1 MKEVRV
7 AGVGLGGIFIGGH
20 LPAYARI
27 PEARLVALS
36 DPSEFA
42 LRRALKR
49 IKEIFPERIAE
60 LKEEGLDDE
69 AERLKD
75 IMESIRV
82 YRDYN
87 QMLEREE
94 IDLVDVCTPH
104 KYHKPIAIDA
114 LRAGVNVMVEKP
126 MSRTYIEALEIVET
140 VKETGRIFQLNENY
154 IFAGGFYKTRKLIEM
169 GELGELEYLIV
180 PCSHEG
186 PEGSEW
192 YWDPWMSGGGSL
204 VDIGSHAVAVAWFLV
219 GFDKRPMVVKA
230 EKFTGITLRARSR
243 YISGSFRNIEV
254 EDDAHVLI
262 KFQDEKDG
270 SWTTALIEGAWS
282 GAEFECTTLFGSRG
296 SLKVRGKEERAVIE
310 IEDYLGAKRTVEV
323 PQLVS
328 GMDTFTYEIRNM
340 CKCILRRTRSFLNE
354 DIGAE
359 VMAMIDAAYYSE
371 IKHRKAITIEEFKK
385 IAQKLMK
392 EHGKKASEKFIE
404 MKIKNLYQ
412 K

>member
-1 MKEVRV
+1 VKEVRV
-7 AGVGLGGIFIGGH
+7 AGIGLGGIFIAGH
-20 LPAYARI
+20 LPAYTKI

-36 DPSEFA
+36 DPLEFA
-42 LRRALKR
+42 LKRALKK

-69 AERLKD
+69 AERLKN

-82 YRDYN
+82 YRDYH

-94 IDLVDVCTPH
+94 PDLVDICTPH

-114 LRAGVNVMVEKP
+114 LRAGANVMVEKP

-169 GELGELEYLIV
+169 GELGELGYLIV

-192 YWDPWMSGGGSL
+192 YWDPWMNGGGSL

-219 GFDKRPMVVKA
+219 GFDKRPIVVKA

-262 KFQDEKDG
+262 KFQDEKDD
-270 SWTTALIEGAWS
+270 SWTIALIEGAWS

-310 IEDYLGAKRTVEV
+310 IEDYLGAKRTIEV

-340 CKCILRRTRSFLNE
+340 CRCILGRTRSFLNE
-354 DIGAE
+354 DIGADI
-359 VMAMIDAAYYSE
+359 MAMIDAAYYSE
-371 IKHRKAITIEEFKK
+371 IKHRKAIAIEEFKEF
-385 IAQKLMK
+385 AQKLMK
-392 EHGKKASEKFIE
+392 EYGKKASEKFIE